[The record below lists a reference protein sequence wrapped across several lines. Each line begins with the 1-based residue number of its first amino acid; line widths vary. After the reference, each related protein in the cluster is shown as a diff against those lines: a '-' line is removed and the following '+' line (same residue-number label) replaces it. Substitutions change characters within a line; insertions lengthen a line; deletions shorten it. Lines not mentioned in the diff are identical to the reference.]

1 MAPPISPH
9 FLLLLL
15 IVLCSSTVL
24 VQSVVP
30 KDKTFNFINQGKFDD
45 GTAEDNWYAN
55 GYRYVGLSSYP
66 FRLYFYTIGLRR
78 ANKLVL
84 GISGGDPSGQFMA
97 WVWMANRNDPVG
109 ENSTLT
115 FGSDGNLVLANFDGR
130 IVWQT
135 NTADKG
141 VTGISMQPSGNL
153 VLHDRKGRFVW
164 QSFDYPSDG
173 ILAGQSLKHSRTKR
187 LVSRANFWE
196 SRDGEESIVIGK
208 KGFIMYLNKSGNP
221 LYGYAG
227 WEADGLHSVTFDSV
241 QQDEPAI
248 VTYFVTLGFANIK
261 QAANTTSPPSQP
273 PPVVDQATRYKRR
286 LPGPPPAP
294 ETPTPEF
301 KVALPQIRPLQRR
314 IILARVYFGDTRF
327 MGVKADLKYSFLRLD
342 PDGNLRIYTLFAY
355 PNNHTW
361 WTETYA
367 FFLDTV
373 EECLFPS
380 KCCSFGLSKCS
391 ALSLRWCSN
400 CNGCPPA
407 MQSGCMIKT

>member
-1 MAPPISPH
+1 MALPFPQH
-9 FLLLLL
+9 FLLLL
-15 IVLCSSTVL
+15 IVLCSSLL
-24 VQSVVP
+24 VQSTVP
-30 KDKTFNFINQGKFDD
+30 NDKTFNFINQGKFDD
-45 GTAEDNWYAN
+45 GAEDAWYMN

-66 FRLYFYTIGLRR
+66 FSLYFYTIGLRR

-84 GISGGDPSGQFMA
+84 GISGGDPSGQIMA
-97 WVWMANRNDPVG
+97 WVWLANRNDPAG

-115 FGSDGNLVLANFDGR
+115 FGSNGNLVLTNFDGR

-141 VTGISMQPSGNL
+141 VTGISMQPNGNL
-153 VLHDRKGRFVW
+153 VLHDGKGKFVW

-173 ILAGQSLKHSRTKR
+173 ILAGQSLKHSRTKK
-187 LVSRANFWE
+187 LVSRATFWE
-196 SRDGEESIVIGK
+196 SRDGDDSIVIGK

-227 WEADGLHSVTFDSV
+227 WEANDLHSVTFDSV
-241 QQDEPAI
+241 QQHEPAI
-248 VTYFVTLGFANIK
+248 VTYFITLGFANVK
-261 QAANTTSPPSQP
+261 QAENTTSIPSQ

-286 LPGPPPAP
+286 LPGPSPEP

-301 KVALPQIRPLQRR
+301 KVALPQVRPLQRR
-314 IILARVYFGDTRF
+314 IILARVYFGDTEH

-342 PDGNLRIYTLFAY
+342 PGGNLRIYTLFVY

-373 EECLFPS
+373 EECLLPS
-380 KCCSFGLSKCS
+380 KCCSLGFLKCS
-391 ALSLRWCSN
+391 ALSLSWCSN
-400 CNGCPPA
+400 CSGCPPA